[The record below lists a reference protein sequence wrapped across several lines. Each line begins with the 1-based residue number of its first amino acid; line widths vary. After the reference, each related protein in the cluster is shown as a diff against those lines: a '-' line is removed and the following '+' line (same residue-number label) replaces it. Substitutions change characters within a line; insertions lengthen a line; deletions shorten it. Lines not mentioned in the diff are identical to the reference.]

1 MHEKSSL
8 LKTKAIVSFTTR
20 TAANVHTECLT
31 NLNHLCTPLPLNCS
45 SAISQERDL
54 FFFFFFLHDKQ
65 KQETAWRDQRFS
77 KKNGSEVRG
86 CWMT

>member
-1 MHEKSSL
+1 MPVLCMRKAVFD

-31 NLNHLCTPLPLNCS
+31 NLNICVPPHTLNRS
-45 SAISQERDL
+45 SATSQERDL
-54 FFFFFFLHDKQ
+54 YFVLHD
-65 KQETAWRDQRFS
+65 KQETAWRDQRFL
-77 KKNGSEVRG
+77 KNGSEVMG